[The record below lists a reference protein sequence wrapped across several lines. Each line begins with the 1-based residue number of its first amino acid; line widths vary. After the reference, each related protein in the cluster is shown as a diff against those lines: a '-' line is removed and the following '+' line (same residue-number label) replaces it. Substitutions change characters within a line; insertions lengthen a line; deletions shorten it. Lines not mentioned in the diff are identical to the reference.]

1 MPCPGGAGGPY
12 SIGAVTA
19 IAVSTL
25 GIILIVLAVVL
36 LALVAGGYAAATR
49 RAQRNEGALQDE
61 VAGAERELAKAHA
74 GDKGWDPALLAVA
87 ARAVAAARFGD
98 ATVGE
103 PQLVQVI
110 DRPGTDADQAVFR
123 VQTADGDEHRITLGR
138 TAGVWGP
145 A

>member
-1 MPCPGGAGGPY
+1 MTP
-12 SIGAVTA
+12 IA
-19 IAVSTL
+19 ISTL

-36 LALVAGGYAAATR
+36 LLLAAGGYAAATR
-49 RAQRNEGALQDE
+49 RAHDNEGALHDE
-61 VAGAERELAKAHA
+61 IGRAERELAKAHA
-74 GDKGWDPALLAVA
+74 GDKGWDPAVLAEA
-87 ARAVAAARFGD
+87 AREAAVARFGD

-138 TAGVWGP
+138 SAGVWGP